1 MVLGSLSSLSYQ
13 FVPFSSVQA
22 SGDLPEHLAYLLDQS
37 TSSANAGSAD
47 EDDPMSVVASSSEAD
62 VRGEKSKSQD
72 EKDEEV
78 AQFKRRKELTDKYIA
93 GKAFPTLCVIFP
105 NLTCCRSGQ
114 LQRVRSRDP
123 P

>member
-1 MVLGSLSSLSYQ
+1 M
-13 FVPFSSVQA
+13 
-22 SGDLPEHLAYLLDQS
+22 PEHLAYLLEQS

-62 VRGEKSKSQD
+62 VRGEKSKSQG
-72 EKDEEV
+72 EEEEDEEV

-93 GKAFPTLCVIFP
+93 GEGELEFPTLSVIFP
-105 NLTCCRSGQ
+105 TLTCCRSGQ

>member
-1 MVLGSLSSLSYQ
+1 MSYR

-62 VRGEKSKSQD
+62 VRGEKSKSQG
-72 EKDEEV
+72 EEEQEDEEV

-93 GKAFPTLCVIFP
+93 GKE
-105 NLTCCRSGQ
+105 
-114 LQRVRSRDP
+114 
-123 P
+123 